1 MAAAATMAKSCPA
14 PSLVKSTALTMMMHT
29 PLACMHGNSPGS
41 TPEHMIGNMTGIMQ
55 GRSSGSRRA
64 HGNGSQEMHT
74 RHILTSSYLLPWP
87 GSSSCSRMNTSPAAA
102 GQLRSSLQNQS
113 LQNLHMLN
121 QSQLNSQDLRK
132 QRLSMSSQPVSHP
145 QGMKAT

>member
-1 MAAAATMAKSCPA
+1 
-14 PSLVKSTALTMMMHT
+14 
-29 PLACMHGNSPGS
+29 
-41 TPEHMIGNMTGIMQ
+41 
-55 GRSSGSRRA
+55 
-64 HGNGSQEMHT
+64 
-74 RHILTSSYLLPWP
+74 
-87 GSSSCSRMNTSPAAA
+87 MNTSPAAA